1 MKKLILLICFIYSF
15 TLIAQID
22 SPDVMDEDPV
32 QWVSSAKD
40 LGDNEFLLTFEATI
54 DNGWYLYS
62 QHIESTP
69 PLPTTIGF
77 DNADSFEQIS
87 AIDEIGNMI
96 EVFDETFDS
105 NIRKYANRVQFQV
118 MVKTEASDANITGYI
133 EYMTCD
139 DHKCLPPGFEEFN
152 LTLTVSERFTAP
164 KSEMPSEAV
173 AAAESEYMSP
183 ENKLVLPNPEKP
195 RLFDPNAGLDED
207 ATSFE
212 EAAKKA
218 PILNKRN
225 VTNKERTVI
234 IDQQGKRDLLVASNV
249 FSHLSDE
256 ELADLIATGGL
267 KIQRPA
273 PKKSKKDKKAER
285 KRKEAEAKKLAELKL
300 AEQEAAKRAAIHVEQ
315 PDPIHWTYALKP
327 LANGHY
333 ELVFEADIDD
343 DWYLYSKSNAGTTA
357 FINFKFD
364 NAKHV
369 KFIDEAMK
377 EMGSPQTV
385 NDPLLKRMIKRYAN
399 KVRYSQEI
407 AFTKSEKLTG
417 TVSYMASDGQKYLL
431 PNSTKFTFNANKLAK
446 VKKDGLLAKVKNSK
460 VYKRTSQFLSDY
472 WRWLL
477 ALLVLIAAGIAGF
490 LWWQHENQMEAVD
503 TPEQK

>member
-152 LTLTVSERFTAP
+152 LTLTASERFTAP
-164 KSEMPSEAV
+164 KSEMPAESMLANAEA
-173 AAAESEYMSP
+173 SEYMST
-183 ENKLVLPNPEKP
+183 ESELVLPNPEKP
-195 RLFDPNAGLDED
+195 RLFDPKAGHENSP
-207 ATSFE
+207 SFE

-225 VTNKERTVI
+225 VTNKERTLI
-234 IDQQGKRDLLVASNV
+234 IDQQGKRNMLVASNAL
-249 FSHLSDE
+249 SHLSDG
-256 ELADLIATGGL
+256 ELADLIASGGL
-267 KIQRPA
+267 KVNKPK
-273 PKKSKKDKKAER
+273 PKKSKKAIKEAQKK
-285 KRKEAEAKKLAELKL
+285 KEAEAQKLAELKL
-300 AEQEAAKRAAIHVEQ
+300 AEQEEAKRASTYREQ
-315 PDPIHWTYALKP
+315 TDPIHWTYTLTP
-327 LANGHY
+327 LSNGHY
-333 ELVFEADIDD
+333 ELAFEANIDEN
-343 DWYLYSKSNAGTTA
+343 WYLYSKSNTGTTA

-364 NAKHV
+364 DATHI
-369 KFIDEAMK
+369 KFIDPAMK
-377 EMGSPQTV
+377 EVGTPETI
-385 NDPLLKRMIKRYAN
+385 NDPLLKRMVKRYAN
-399 KVRYSQEI
+399 KVHYSQEI
-407 AFTKSEKLTG
+407 AFTKNEKLTG

-431 PNSTKFTFNANKLAK
+431 PNSTKFTLNANKSVK
-446 VKKDGLLAKVKNSK
+446 VKKEGWFAKLKTVNIST
-460 VYKRTSQFLSDY
+460 VLGNY

-477 ALLVLIAAGIAGF
+477 ALLALIATGIAAF
-490 LWWQHENQMEAVD
+490 VWWRQENDSEDTA